1 MCSVQVAAASDDPQE
16 TYRWLARISRTGR
29 SARRVNRSLIRTS
42 TTGRPRIRRLPG
54 HAAAA
59 GGLSKPRRSRTLW
72 LSLLVLVL
80 AVVPIVAAVLTIRAD
95 RPATSAALFTE
106 PAVKT
111 AIQNYLSALSNGDL
125 DVIARNNLCGLY
137 DGVKDRRSD
146 QALARRPVT
155 PSAGS
160 SSRPR

>member
-1 MCSVQVAAASDDPQE
+1 MAGPYQPYRQVGAE
-16 TYRWLARISRTGR
+16 
-29 SARRVNRSLIRTS
+29 VNRSLSGPVRRAGCVS
-42 TTGRPRIRRLPG
+42 RRLPG

-59 GGLSKPRRSRTLW
+59 GGLSEATPQPNA
-72 LSLLVLVL
+72 VAEPAGAGL
-80 AVVPIVAAVLTIRAD
+80 AGAIVAAVLTIRAD
-95 RPATSAALFTE
+95 RPATGAALFTE

-137 DGVKDRRSD
+137 DGVRTAAPTRRWPGC
-146 QALARRPVT
+146 PVT

-160 SSRPR
+160 SSRLR